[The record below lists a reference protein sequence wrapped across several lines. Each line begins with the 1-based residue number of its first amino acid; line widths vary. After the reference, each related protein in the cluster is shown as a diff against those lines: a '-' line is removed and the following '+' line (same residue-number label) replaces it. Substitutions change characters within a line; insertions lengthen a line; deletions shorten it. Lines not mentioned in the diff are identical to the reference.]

1 MDKYKIR
8 LTLDFTPE
16 QLETIETFFNYNN
29 WDFENAKISNSNDL
43 SSGKCDFLLRLRIVF
58 PW

>member
-29 WDFENAKISNSNDL
+29 WDFEKAKCQIQMICHQENVM
-43 SSGKCDFLLRLRIVF
+43 FLLRLRIVF